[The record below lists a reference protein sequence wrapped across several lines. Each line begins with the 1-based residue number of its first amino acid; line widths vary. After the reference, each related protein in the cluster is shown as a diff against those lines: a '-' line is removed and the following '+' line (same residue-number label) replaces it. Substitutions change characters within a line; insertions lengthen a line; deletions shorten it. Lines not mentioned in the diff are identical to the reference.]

1 MDSITQATLGA
12 LCGELVLAKKIGNKG
27 ILWGLLFGTLPDL
40 DMLAYPLLSA
50 SEQISWHRGISHSI
64 FMTVILTVLLGW
76 CLSRHYQKKGISLS
90 YSRASSFVFLAWST
104 HILIDCFNTYGTQ
117 IFEPF
122 SSKRVSLDNIFI
134 IDFFFLIPIIIG
146 LVLAM
151 VFGRENIRRRTKI
164 SLTTFSWLTLYFIS
178 SLIMKRLATQHFQQA
193 LSEKG
198 ITSERL
204 MTGPTFS
211 NIFLWRMIADDGEN
225 FHTSYWSIFDKPQEP
240 SVILSFPKDHQLE
253 EDFQDSKDLQTITW
267 FTRGWHKTYQDPS
280 TPNTLYIAAVNM
292 GELQIP
298 TATGQ
303 ELKPAFIWSITRT
316 TNGNYTLDLAFKKSK
331 DSRKHLKKGV
341 TSMLSRA
348 LGNTDHWLKGSNQ
361 WTWDIL
367 NDTDK

>member
-12 LCGELVLAKKIGNKG
+12 LCGELLLAKKIGNKG

-76 CLSRHYQKKGISLS
+76 CLSRHYQKI
-90 YSRASSFVFLAWST
+90 
-104 HILIDCFNTYGTQ
+104 
-117 IFEPF
+117 
-122 SSKRVSLDNIFI
+122 
-134 IDFFFLIPIIIG
+134 
-146 LVLAM
+146 
-151 VFGRENIRRRTKI
+151 GRENIRRRKKI

-178 SLIMKRLATQHFQQA
+178 SLIMKLLATQHFQQV

-341 TSMLSRA
+341 ISMLSRA